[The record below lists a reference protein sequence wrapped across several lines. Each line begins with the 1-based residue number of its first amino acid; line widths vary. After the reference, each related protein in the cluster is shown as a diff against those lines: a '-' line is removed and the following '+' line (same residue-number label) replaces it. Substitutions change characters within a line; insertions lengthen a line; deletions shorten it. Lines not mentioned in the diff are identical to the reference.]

1 METRTRKLLRHTRPV
16 RAAVIAAAAVAATLA
31 LTLAATAIA
40 LAPGGPPVP
49 APPANPTSADQI
61 QNIDQVKTAIKA
73 YYGDTL
79 TNVPDPV
86 DGSTMLHTFSPTSS
100 YANEMAG
107 LESGAEA
114 YLAHDAKPGPPGPP
128 AWHGSHDHSDRHNHS
143 GRHNPH
149 NPPSNPA
156 HATGMK
162 AILLDIDDTTLN
174 TYNYEI
180 YSNFVYNPT
189 TNADFVN
196 AAAFPAVPGMPAL
209 VNEAKTEGYTIFFLT
224 GRPEAQRPG
233 TVTNLAN
240 AGYPAVPSSQLFLK
254 DQTNQAWLSSCSPN
268 CTTTQYKSLT
278 RQHIESEGYDIV
290 ANFGDQFSDLN
301 GGFADRAFKLPNPM
315 YFLP

>member
-1 METRTRKLLRHTRPV
+1 METRTGMTLRRTRPV
-16 RAAVIAAAAVAATLA
+16 RAVVIAAAAVAATLA
-31 LTLAATAIA
+31 LTLAGTAIA

-61 QNIDQVKTAIKA
+61 QNVDQVKTAIKA

-79 TNVPDPV
+79 TSTPDPV
-86 DGSTMLHTFSPTSS
+86 DGTTMLHTFSPTGA

-107 LESGAEA
+107 LESNAET
-114 YLAHDAKPGPPGPP
+114 YL
-128 AWHGSHDHSDRHNHS
+128 DHSDQSDNSDHS
-143 GRHNPH
+143 GHFDHSGHVGRHGPH
-149 NPPSNPA
+149 GPSGNQGPTA
-156 HATGMK
+156 GTK

-196 AAAFPAVPGMPAL
+196 SASFPAVPGMPAL
-209 VNEAKTEGYTIFFLT
+209 VNEAKAEGYTIFFLT
-224 GRPEAQRPG
+224 GRPESQRAG

-240 AGYPAVPSSQLFLK
+240 AGYPAVPANELILK
-254 DQTNQAWLSSCSPN
+254 DQTNQPWLSSCSPT

-278 RQHIESEGYDIV
+278 RQYIESQGYDIV

-301 GGFADRAFKLPNPM
+301 GGFADRTFKVPNPM